1 MFHDWGRHFI
11 LRKGDLTASACM
23 NCVFGV
29 QSVQLQ
35 NLGHLFDD
43 LDKAGSDVSEC
54 PDTPLHLFPN
64 TPTSDLLLHGHF
76 NHFFPEAQT
85 PPQVLLSPNRFLA
98 KRNFLL
104 GE

>member
-1 MFHDWGRHFI
+1 MSHG
-11 LRKGDLTASACM
+11 LCM
-23 NCVFGV
+23 VVV

-54 PDTPLHLFPN
+54 PDTPLHLFPH
-64 TPTSDLLLHGHF
+64 TPTSDLLLQGHF

-85 PPQVLLSPNRFLA
+85 PPQVWHPKSALL
-98 KRNFLL
+98 
-104 GE
+104 